1 MDATIQRVAAYAA
14 STDFASL
21 PTAAVHACKRRLID
35 SVACAAGAYA
45 EPFSEAL
52 RVFAGHYRGTPP
64 ARLWGSGAPTS
75 MEMAGF
81 VNGTLV
87 RYLDFSDTWLA
98 KGAGHP
104 SDMIAALIAVAE
116 TRRSSGAELVAATL
130 VAYEV
135 YCSLAEAALERR
147 TVDQATCAAVGAAA
161 GAGRLLGCG
170 EAQLGNAL
178 ALALAPN
185 LHLFNVRCG
194 TLSDWKG
201 CAGPNAARN
210 GLFAAL
216 LASSG
221 VTGPTAPVEGQGGL
235 FEIVGRF
242 EWQVG
247 AGPRPLLMDTHLK
260 LHPVCYHGQSAV
272 DAALALR
279 GAVGVDCIAEIEVE
293 TYAAAHR
300 AMGQDPQC
308 WTPATRETA
317 DHSLPYT
324 VAVALQEGRL
334 ASEAYAPQ
342 RLSDPRTRSLM
353 EKVRVLPSEA
363 MTTAY
368 PGRAQTRLTI
378 RTSDGAV
385 HTHQQDFARGH
396 AANPIS
402 DEELEAKFRSL
413 YSAWG
418 DHNAAGRTLDALWA
432 VDRLGNVADLVDV
445 LCPFP

>member
-216 LASSG
+216 LASERRHRSDRTRRRAGRSVRDRRPFRVAGWRRAAPPLDGHAPQAAPG
-221 VTGPTAPVEGQGGL
+221 VLSRPVGC
-235 FEIVGRF
+235 RC
-242 EWQVG
+242 G
-247 AGPRPLLMDTHLK
+247 AGTACSGTTRSSPRF
-260 LHPVCYHGQSAV
+260 
-272 DAALALR
+272 
-279 GAVGVDCIAEIEVE
+279 EVE
-293 TYAAAHR
+293 TYAAAYR
-300 AMGQDPQC
+300 AMGSDIRS
-308 WTPATRETA
+308 A
-317 DHSLPYT
+317 
-324 VAVALQEGRL
+324 GR
-334 ASEAYAPQ
+334 Q
-342 RLSDPRTRSLM
+342 PRAR
-353 EKVRVLPSEA
+353 PP
-363 MTTAY
+363 TTAC
-368 PGRAQTRLTI
+368 PTR
-378 RTSDGAV
+378 
-385 HTHQQDFARGH
+385 
-396 AANPIS
+396 
-402 DEELEAKFRSL
+402 
-413 YSAWG
+413 
-418 DHNAAGRTLDALWA
+418 
-432 VDRLGNVADLVDV
+432 
-445 LCPFP
+445 